1 MKYLITGIWII
12 AIILVIIVNQPQID
26 VQPTEEVITVTEV
39 TTVTRVTEVTTVTT
53 VTEALPT
60 PTPIPT
66 PTPTPIPT
74 PTAMPT
80 PTPRPKVREDNVTE
94 LARLLTAEA
103 GFTSTELML
112 AVGQVVM
119 NRMEEFDMTLT
130 EVIYEK
136 NVFSPVDNK
145 GYKSREIS
153 KEARR
158 VARLVLEGSKCDV
171 IEKSLYFVTISH
183 YNKRTGWHWRASHGE
198 NPTIQE
204 VYRLEGVIFF
214 SLISN

>member
-26 VQPTEEVITVTEV
+26 VQPTEEVITVTKV

-66 PTPTPIPT
+66 PT
-74 PTAMPT
+74 AMPT
-80 PTPRPKVREDNVTE
+80 PTSRPKVREDNVTE

-158 VARLVLEGSKCDV
+158 VAKLILEGSKCDV

>member
-12 AIILVIIVNQPQID
+12 AIILVIIVNQPQIP
-26 VQPTEEVITVTEV
+26 VRQNPTE
-39 TTVTRVTEVTTVTT
+39 TTVTT
-53 VTEALPT
+53 TTATTEMTSTTLIT
-60 PTPIPT
+60 RITEV
-66 PTPTPIPT
+66 T
-74 PTAMPT
+74 PTAAPT
-80 PTPRPKVREDNVTE
+80 TEATTTEPEISEEDVTE

-103 GFTSTELML
+103 GFTSIELML

-130 EVIYEK
+130 EGIYEK

-158 VARLVLEGSKCDV
+158 VAKLILEGSKCDV

-183 YNKRTGWHWRASHGE
+183 YNKKTGWHWRASHGE

-204 VYRLEGVIFF
+204 VYRLEGVVFF

>member
-26 VQPTEEVITVTEV
+26 VQPTEEVITVTKV

-53 VTEALPT
+53 VTEAL
-60 PTPIPT
+60 

-158 VARLVLEGSKCDV
+158 VAKLILEGSKCDV

-183 YNKRTGWHWRASHGE
+183 YNKKTGWHWRASHGE